1 MIPYQY
7 RKVKQ
12 KLQNASIRYGMGSN
26 TAVNGCTG
34 RSRPVGSGISLHT
47 SAQARTCT
55 QKLCD
60 GPEKGQIVIT
70 PDERKAEGLVVR
82 ASCLCNLVCAEAE
95 GVTWTIDCRRWRC
108 ADHA

>member
-1 MIPYQY
+1 MIPYPY

-26 TAVNGCTG
+26 TAANGCTG
-34 RSRPVGSGISLHT
+34 RSRPVGCGVSLHT

-55 QKLCD
+55 QKLGD

-70 PDERKAEGLVVR
+70 PNERKAEGLVDR
-82 ASCLCNLVCAEAE
+82 ASCLWHLVCAQAE
-95 GVTWTIDCRRWRC
+95 GDTC
-108 ADHA
+108 ALGV